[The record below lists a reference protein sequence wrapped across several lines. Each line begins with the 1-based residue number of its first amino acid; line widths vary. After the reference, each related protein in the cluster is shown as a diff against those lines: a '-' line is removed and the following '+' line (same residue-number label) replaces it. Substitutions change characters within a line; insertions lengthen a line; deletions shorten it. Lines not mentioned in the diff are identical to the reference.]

1 MAVIV
6 PALGLAYFPVPK
18 NACSTIKEA
27 LFALNEGRPFQ
38 PFPLPDGR
46 TGFIHDIP
54 AYKSRLVAPEAW
66 EATRGMR
73 RIAVVRDPL
82 RRLVSCY
89 KNRVQHFRELSPDR
103 ADLAALARHGVPPEP
118 DFDTFVEQLEGY
130 RAASPSIR
138 HHSDPQTAFLGRD
151 PARFADVFRMEEL
164 PRLAGLLSSLA
175 GREVAFQH
183 LQRGGAEFPDPEIGP
198 ATRRRM
204 LDYCAEDLAIW
215 WQG

>member
-1 MAVIV
+1 MAVLV

-27 LFALNEGRPFQ
+27 LFALNEGRPFE

-54 AYKSRLVAPEAW
+54 AYKSRVLSPQDL

-89 KNRVQHFRELSPDR
+89 KNRVLHFRELAPDR
-103 ADLAALARHGVPPEP
+103 ADLAALARRGVPPAP
-118 DFDTFVEQLEGY
+118 DFDTFIERLEDY

-138 HHSDPQTAFLGRD
+138 HHSDPQTVFLGRE
-151 PARFADVFRMEEL
+151 PGLFAHVFRMEEL
-164 PRLAGLLSSLA
+164 PRLAALLGSLA
-175 GREVAFQH
+175 GQEVVFGH
-183 LQRGGAEFPDPEIGP
+183 LQRGGAEFPDPEIAP